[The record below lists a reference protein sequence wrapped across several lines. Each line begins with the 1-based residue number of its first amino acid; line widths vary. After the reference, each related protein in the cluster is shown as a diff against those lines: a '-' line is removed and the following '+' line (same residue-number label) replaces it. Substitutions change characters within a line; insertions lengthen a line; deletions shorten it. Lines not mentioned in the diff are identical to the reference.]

1 MIKKFSPISK
11 APPLQSSFSGEFEEG
26 EAPFFEDAWVDLHN
40 IFDLPLSITI
50 GQFQIADLMF
60 LRETRLTDADFYI
73 FKLNPYPLTYHRGM
87 NGIGPAEGIFFDN
100 NTQKWYFGRVY
111 FWV

>member
-1 MIKKFSPISK
+1 
-11 APPLQSSFSGEFEEG
+11 
-26 EAPFFEDAWVDLHN
+26 VDLHN

-73 FKLNPYPLTYHRGM
+73 FKLNPYPLTYYGGM
-87 NGIGPAEGIFFDN
+87 NGIGPSE
-100 NTQKWYFGRVY
+100 FGSFYSFAQVMTG
-111 FWV
+111 WDGKDIKEWQCV